1 MMLHNTLNDRF
12 KQAVLPSILMGVIT
26 NVYIFILFAFLGV
39 FEALFSPI
47 LGILLF
53 LVGYVILKFN
63 CIPLKLLFVIMGY
76 VVASEVFIN
85 TYFLGWHSGFFYFL
99 FLLPTVFLLN
109 ATWKTKAVILYF
121 FTVIIIIGILRY
133 LFLFSEPEVQVGES
147 IIANIR
153 LLNASVTGTVVLVVL
168 YYFSRTIAA
177 KDEALMIANAELEER
192 NSEILNQHSHLQILL
207 KEVHHRVKNNLQI
220 ISSLMSL
227 QERTIKDK
235 EGAAVLNE
243 SRLRVEAIALIHQK
257 LYKGEKINRVNFNSY
272 LCEFIET
279 KKVLSPH
286 VSYLLKLVEL
296 ELSLDTSVPLGLIL
310 SELITNSLKHAFT
323 GIEYPK
329 IEVELHLSE
338 SKFILIVRDN
348 GIGIPENFDLNNP
361 KSLGVEIIGALIE
374 QIDATIEINNQ
385 GGTSFKI
392 TFEDS

>member
-1 MMLHNTLNDRF
+1 MTLHNKLNDRF

-26 NVYIFILFAFLGV
+26 NVYILILFAFLGI
-39 FEALFSPI
+39 FEAVFSPI
-47 LGILLF
+47 LGIMCF
-53 LVGYVILKFN
+53 LGGYAILKLN
-63 CIPLKLLFVIMGY
+63 RISLKLLFVIMGY
-76 VVASEVFIN
+76 IVASEVFLN

-109 ATWKTKAVILYF
+109 ATWKTSAIILYSL
-121 FTVIIIIGILRY
+121 TVIIIIGVLRY

-147 IIANIR
+147 TIANIR
-153 LLNASVTGTVVLVVL
+153 LLNASVTGTVVLVVI
-168 YYFSRTIAA
+168 YYFGRKIAA
-177 KDEALMIANAELEER
+177 KDEALMVANAELEKR

-227 QERTIKDK
+227 QERAIKDK
-235 EGAAVLNE
+235 EGAAVLND

-272 LCEFIET
+272 LHEFIET

-310 SELITNSLKHAFT
+310 SEVITNSLKHAFT

-329 IEVELHLSE
+329 IEVELNLNE
-338 SKFILIVRDN
+338 SKYILIIRDN
-348 GIGIPENFDLNNP
+348 GIGLPEDFDLNDQ
-361 KSLGVEIIGALIE
+361 KSLGVEIIVALIE
-374 QIDATIEINNQ
+374 QIDATIEINTQ
-385 GGTSFKI
+385 EGTSFTI